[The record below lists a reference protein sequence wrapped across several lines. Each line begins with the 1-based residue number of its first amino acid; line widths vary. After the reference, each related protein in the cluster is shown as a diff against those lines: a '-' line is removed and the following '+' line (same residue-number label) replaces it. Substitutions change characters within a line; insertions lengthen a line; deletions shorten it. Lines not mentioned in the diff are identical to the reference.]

1 MGVEK
6 PGSGLLEVLKAPH
19 AFVFSVK
26 GGILPMKRAFI
37 IIAVCL
43 SLILPAVVQ
52 GAVFNMARDYIPAP
66 PGTFATLLYYK
77 HISADN
83 AFARGK
89 KVSNDVGLSGNVGLF
104 RPVYW
109 LEAGPLIID
118 PQFIIPFG
126 GLSIDS
132 GSGLNSFNTSS
143 SGFGDSYWFA
153 TFWFLHNNKTKTYIG
168 FTPIFIAPTGTY
180 TRSKALNLGSNRWS
194 FDEQLG
200 IVQGVEVIPGHNLYG
215 EIQFH
220 GQFYTNNNDFT
231 SAGLTL
237 STAPEFDLE
246 AHVSYDITKAMWAS
260 LDFYGVWGAQNKVNG
275 LSQHDALS
283 TQTIGGTLAYSFA
296 PGYQLALQYT
306 GDVGVRSGTQNNT
319 VMVRFLW
326 ATDLKGLMSS
336 VKK

>member
-1 MGVEK
+1 V
-6 PGSGLLEVLKAPH
+6 VKAPH
-19 AFVFSVK
+19 AFCFSVK
-26 GGILPMKRAFI
+26 GGNLPMKRALI

-43 SLILPAVVQ
+43 SLILPAIAQ

-83 AFARGK
+83 AYSHGK
-89 KVSNDVGLSGNVGLF
+89 KVANDVGLSGNVGLL

-109 LEAGPLIID
+109 LQAGPLIID

-126 GLSIDS
+126 GLSINQ
-132 GSGLNSFNTSS
+132 GSGLDAFNTSS

-153 TFWFLHNNKTKTYIG
+153 TFWFVHNNKTKTYIG

-220 GQFYTNNNDFT
+220 GQFYTNNNDYGAT
-231 SAGLTL
+231 SATL
-237 STAPEFDLE
+237 STNPEFDLE
-246 AHVSYDITKAMWAS
+246 AHLSYDVTKSFWAS
-260 LDFYGVWGAQNKVNG
+260 ADFYSVWGAQNSVNG
-275 LSQHDALS
+275 VSQHDALS
-283 TQTIGGTLAYSFA
+283 TQTLGGTLAYSFA

-306 GDVGVRSGTQNNT
+306 TDVGVRTGTQNNT
-319 VMVRFLW
+319 VLARVIW
-326 ATDLKGLMSS
+326 ATDLKGLMGSG
-336 VKK
+336 KK

>member
-1 MGVEK
+1 
-6 PGSGLLEVLKAPH
+6 
-19 AFVFSVK
+19 
-26 GGILPMKRAFI
+26 MKRAFI

-66 PGTFATLLYYK
+66 PGTFATMLYYK

-83 AFARGK
+83 SYSRGK
-89 KVSNDVGLSGNVGLF
+89 KISNDVGLSGNIGML
-104 RPVYW
+104 RPIYW

-126 GLSIDS
+126 GLSISTDNFP
-132 GSGLNSFNTSS
+132 GVGHLDTNS
-143 SGFGDSYWFA
+143 SGFGDSLWFA
-153 TFWFLHNNKTKTYIG
+153 TFWFVHNNKTKTYIG

-180 TRSKALNLGSNRWS
+180 NRSKALNLGSNRWS

-200 IVQGVEVIPGHNLYG
+200 IVQGVEVIPGHNLYA

-220 GQFYTNNNDFT
+220 AQFYTDNTDFT
-231 SAGLTL
+231 AAGLTL

-246 AHVSYDITKAMWAS
+246 SHLSYDITKSCWAS
-260 LDFYGVWGAQNKVNG
+260 VDFYSAWGAKNSVNG
-275 LSQHDALS
+275 VSQNDALS

-296 PGYQLALQYT
+296 PGFQLALQYT
-306 GDVGVRSGTQNNT
+306 TDIAVRNGTQNNT
-319 VMVRFLW
+319 VLVRFLW
-326 ATDLKGLMSS
+326 ATDLKGLFGSG
-336 VKK
+336 KK